1 MSIDVNN
8 CAALLKNIKSRL
20 QIGLMD
26 VFVFVLRR
34 QDKLSSEP
42 VAVTIPFVQNVSTWQ
57 FRLSS
62 LNVEAVLPLRCPRC
76 YHWSLCGFVIG
87 RTNRSVQLAAPLGS
101 DSMER
106 IMLGKRIQDW
116 ALFQGL
122 HHTEGRNPALPAVP
136 GGSDVLLPCSSLLAA
151 TY

>member
-42 VAVTIPFVQNVSTWQ
+42 VAVTIPFVQNVST
-57 FRLSS
+57 
-62 LNVEAVLPLRCPRC
+62 
-76 YHWSLCGFVIG
+76 
-87 RTNRSVQLAAPLGS
+87 
-101 DSMER
+101 
-106 IMLGKRIQDW
+106 
-116 ALFQGL
+116 
-122 HHTEGRNPALPAVP
+122 
-136 GGSDVLLPCSSLLAA
+136 
-151 TY
+151 